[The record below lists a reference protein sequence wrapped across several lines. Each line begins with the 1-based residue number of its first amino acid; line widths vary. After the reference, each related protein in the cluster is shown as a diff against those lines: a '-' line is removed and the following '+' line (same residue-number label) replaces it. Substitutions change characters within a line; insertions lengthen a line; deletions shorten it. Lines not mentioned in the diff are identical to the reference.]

1 MNDNVRKTNVSSIKA
16 LCFSFSAAR
25 YLKAAS
31 GANPETGY
39 QRQHAHLH
47 WSLLTRQ
54 RLHRTRN
61 YQPLLPFRLLHLFP
75 KTKVPK
81 LNTLHLAEPLEPARL
96 CLRRVPCRWA
106 IDVRLSIGLTSHF
119 ILVQEVIRR
128 RVYLAVEFRVDG
140 RGGLV
145 FGHGGYRDIRE
156 RSKLF
161 KLFVVGG
168 VNFMSGFRLGCPR
181 GKCQL
186 WEAGLAGRTDNW
198 ATFSQENKDRRGLAE
213 ARKTRPCAQ
222 RRSGK
227 GNQRKRTTD
236 HDHVQATDDK
246 TQEPRS
252 LFKLVN
258 VLAENGT
265 GNPTLNDAENTEAV

>member
-39 QRQHAHLH
+39 QQQHVHLQ
-47 WSLLTRQ
+47 SNLLTRQ

-61 YQPLLPFRLLHLFP
+61 NQPLLPLQLLRLFP
-75 KTKVPK
+75 KPKVPK
-81 LNTLHLAEPLEPARL
+81 VDALHLAEPLEPARL
-96 CLRRVPCRWA
+96 LRCGPCRWT
-106 IDVRLSIGLTSHF
+106 IDVGFRVSLTPHF
-119 ILVQEVIRR
+119 ILVQEIIRR
-128 RVYLAVEFRVDG
+128 RVYLAIEFWVDR

-145 FGHGGYRDIRE
+145 FGHGGNRDIRE

-161 KLFVVGG
+161 KLFVVGVVDFVG
-168 VNFMSGFRLGCPR
+168 GFRLRCSRVG
-181 GKCQL
+181 CQL
-186 WEAGLAGRTDNW
+186 GEAGLGGRTDNC

-213 ARKTRPCAQ
+213 ARKTRPWVQQ
-222 RRSGK
+222 RLGK
-227 GNQRKRTTD
+227 GNQRIRTTH
-236 HDHVQATDDK
+236 HDGIQASDDK

-265 GNPTLNDAENTEAV
+265 GNPTLNHAENTETV